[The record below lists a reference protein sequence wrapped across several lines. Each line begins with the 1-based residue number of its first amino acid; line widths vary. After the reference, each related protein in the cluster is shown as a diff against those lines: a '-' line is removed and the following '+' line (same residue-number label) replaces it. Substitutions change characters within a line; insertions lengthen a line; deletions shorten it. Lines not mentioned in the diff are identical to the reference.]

1 MEVTILFPV
10 RLHSQLDRDV
20 YGECLGDV
28 ALLQESDVD
37 GVDHRYEQ
45 ERLLF

>member
-20 YGECLGDV
+20 YGECLGV